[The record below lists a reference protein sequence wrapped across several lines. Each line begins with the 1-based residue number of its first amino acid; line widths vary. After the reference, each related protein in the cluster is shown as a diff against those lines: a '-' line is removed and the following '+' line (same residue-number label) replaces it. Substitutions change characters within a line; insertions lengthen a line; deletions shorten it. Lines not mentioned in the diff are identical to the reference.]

1 LIHGFNTNK
10 HRLFP
15 ILAQPC
21 SLASKGYNFIEFI
34 GFHPGTPAQG
44 LSRGKLRV
52 IEQGAMKLTTP
63 DLFSRVPEL
72 PHNLRYGSEDDRAY
86 VVSDGA
92 ATNFVLPKNRAVP
105 KPFVDKPPQPLT
117 PAFRLLVA
125 AFVGLAPAGLGTIVL
140 APLAVL
146 WSLAVLLTRPLNP
159 ADRKR
164 VVVVCAIAAVLLA
177 LAIPLSE
184 LFFARLSP

>member
-1 LIHGFNTNK
+1 MQNEVPRNVRIIPT
-10 HRLFP
+10 
-15 ILAQPC
+15 A
-21 SLASKGYNFIEFI
+21 SLPVFIKYE
-34 GFHPGTPAQG
+34 G
-44 LSRGKLRV
+44 
-52 IEQGAMKLTTP
+52 
-63 DLFSRVPEL
+63 
-72 PHNLRYGSEDDRAY
+72 EDDLAY
-86 VVSDGA
+86 TVSDGSA
-92 ATNFVLPKNRAVP
+92 ARFVVPKNRSVP

-146 WSLAVLLTRPLNP
+146 WSIAVLLTRPLNRS
-159 ADRKR
+159 DRKR
-164 VVVVCAIAAVLLA
+164 VLVVCAIAAVLLA